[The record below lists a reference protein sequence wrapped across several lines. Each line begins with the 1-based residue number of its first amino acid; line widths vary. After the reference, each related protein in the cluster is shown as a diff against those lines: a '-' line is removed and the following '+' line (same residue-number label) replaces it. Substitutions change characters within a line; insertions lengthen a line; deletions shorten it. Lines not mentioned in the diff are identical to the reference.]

1 MPSIISPEQLLAN
14 RNNAKLSTGPTS
26 HKGKQKVSQ
35 NAISHGLNQASNYQ
49 DEPLYKALFI
59 MIEAAGFD
67 GCDIESIAMAI
78 IDYRK
83 VMDAYYE
90 TYTNIPDVNNT
101 YNDNGTLI
109 SEALYEMA
117 EGAGDNVSNEEIQ
130 AMIRLLQHSGKQ
142 KQKKRLLPMDIG
154 TELKR
159 FIRYQRKAA
168 ASISKSIYKK

>member
-35 NAISHGLNQASNYQ
+35 NAISHGLNQASNYP
-49 DEPLYKALFI
+49 DDPLYKALLI
-59 MIEAAGFD
+59 MIETEGFNS
-67 GCDIESIAMAI
+67 GDIESIAMAI

-90 TYTNIPDVNNT
+90 TYMNIPDVNDT
-101 YNDNGTLI
+101 YNDNGLVI
-109 SEALYEMA
+109 SEAIYKMA
-117 EGAGDNVSNEEIQ
+117 EGDGDNVSNEEIQ
-130 AMIRLLQHSGKQ
+130 AMIRLLKHSGKQ
-142 KQKKRLLPMDIG
+142 KQKKELLPMDIG
-154 TELKR
+154 TKLKR

-168 ASISKSIYKK
+168 ASISKAICKK

>member
-35 NAISHGLNQASNYQ
+35 NAISHGLNQVSNYP
-49 DEPLYKALFI
+49 DDPLYKALSI

-67 GCDIESIAMAI
+67 GGDIESIAMAI

-83 VMDAYYE
+83 VMDAYYD

-101 YNDNGTLI
+101 YNDNGSVI
-109 SEALYEMA
+109 SESIYEMA

-130 AMIRLLQHSGKQ
+130 AMIRLLQHSGIQ
-142 KQKKRLLPMDIG
+142 KQNKGLMPMDIG

-168 ASISKSIYKK
+168 ASISKSICKK